1 MQHHD
6 NFDLF
11 LCGVFF
17 ALFSSLWF
25 LLWVMPSDAR
35 NLQIAA
41 CQLEMDDR
49 SFEAYE
55 ICVSRLQLAE

>member
-1 MQHHD
+1 MQQYD

-11 LCGVFF
+11 LFGVFF
-17 ALFSSLWF
+17 ALVSSLWF

-41 CQLEMDDR
+41 CQLEMGDR

-55 ICVSRLQLAE
+55 TCVSRLQPAE

>member
-35 NLQIAA
+35 NMSIAA